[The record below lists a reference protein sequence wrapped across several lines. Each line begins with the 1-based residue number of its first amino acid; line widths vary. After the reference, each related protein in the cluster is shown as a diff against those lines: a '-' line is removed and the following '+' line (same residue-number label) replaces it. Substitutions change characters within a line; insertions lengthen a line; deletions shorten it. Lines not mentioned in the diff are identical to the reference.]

1 MALTTTTMVDEYVVV
16 DESPSYEELSENA
29 NLQEA
34 YNKLCKIATKDAMN
48 ANLALK
54 KIDTLELEKK
64 NLLVKLFDANELI
77 NVVKIKNMTSI
88 EKVKGLEMELNIA
101 REQLGRNSSSKLD
114 NMLSVQNSSPNKTGL
129 GYAESGSSSLLTHIK
144 FFPPMY
150 MPKPEVRVPK
160 EEILATRRIS
170 VDLSD
175 TKPKQPAHPIAKK
188 QHKPQWFSHPN
199 CFQLHA
205 SKQST
210 KTIVFVPKAQD
221 PMTLNHEL
229 VKTLSLYDN
238 FGVDHQYHMSKN
250 SKFKHA
256 SKKIWMQKTHHK

>member
-1 MALTTTTMVDEYVVV
+1 MALTTTAMVDEYVVV

-54 KIDTLELEKK
+54 KIDTLELGKK

-150 MPKPEVRVPK
+150 MP
-160 EEILATRRIS
+160 
-170 VDLSD
+170 
-175 TKPKQPAHPIAKK
+175 
-188 QHKPQWFSHPN
+188 N
-199 CFQLHA
+199 
-205 SKQST
+205 
-210 KTIVFVPKAQD
+210 
-221 PMTLNHEL
+221 
-229 VKTLSLYDN
+229 
-238 FGVDHQYHMSKN
+238 
-250 SKFKHA
+250 
-256 SKKIWMQKTHHK
+256 QK

>member
-1 MALTTTTMVDEYVVV
+1 MALTTTAMVDEYVVV

-77 NVVKIKNMTSI
+77 NVIKIKNMTSI
-88 EKVKGLEMELNIA
+88 EKVKGLEMELNVA

-175 TKPKQPAHPIAKK
+175 TKPK
-188 QHKPQWFSHPN
+188 
-199 CFQLHA
+199 
-205 SKQST
+205 
-210 KTIVFVPKAQD
+210 
-221 PMTLNHEL
+221 
-229 VKTLSLYDN
+229 
-238 FGVDHQYHMSKN
+238 
-250 SKFKHA
+250 
-256 SKKIWMQKTHHK
+256 